1 MKKRHIMIKKTY
13 SFVKNGNIN
22 DVYTLS
28 NASGAE
34 VDVLTYGARLIRIS
48 MPDRKG
54 KFADCLVGCKK
65 PEDYY
70 DENPYFGATIGRYG
84 NRIGGAKFTLNGE
97 TYTLEANDNGNTLHG
112 GVTANFDRVIWNAK
126 IEGDRLVLTHVSPDG
141 AGGFPGTLSVM
152 LTVSLSDEN
161 ELLLDYQATTDKDTV
176 CNLTNHSYF
185 NIGGQPTVLEQELM
199 INSRKMT
206 EVDDELIPNGKYMD
220 IDGTP
225 YSFLHAK
232 PIGQDIFSD
241 AELIKKCN
249 GYDFNYCIDKTGRG
263 LEHFAYVYD
272 KESGRRMDCYTTLP
286 GVQLYTACSTGT
298 FQGRGKKRQPY
309 VNHCA
314 LCLETQ
320 GYPNSPN
327 LPQFPTTT
335 LKAGETYHE
344 ITAYRFS
351 VK

>member
-1 MKKRHIMIKKTY
+1 MIQKTHTFKKDGK
-13 SFVKNGNIN
+13 IN

-28 NASGAE
+28 NKGGAS
-34 VDVLTYGARLIRIS
+34 VDVLTYGARLIRIM

-54 KFADCLVGCKK
+54 KFADCLVGCKS

-97 TYTLEANDNGNTLHG
+97 TYTLEPNDKGNTLHG
-112 GVTANFDRVIWNAK
+112 GNTANFDRVIWDAE
-126 IEGDRLVLTHVSPDG
+126 IDGERLVLTHVSPDG
-141 AGGFPGTLSVM
+141 AGGFPGTLSVK
-152 LTVSLSDEN
+152 LTISLSDEN

-185 NIGGQPTVLEQELM
+185 NIGGQETVLGHELM
-199 INSRKMT
+199 INSRKIT
-206 EVDDELIPNGKYMD
+206 DADEQLIPHGEYID

-225 YSFLHAK
+225 YSFLPAK
-232 PIGQDIFSD
+232 QLGKDMFSD
-241 AELIKKCN
+241 APLIKMCN
-249 GYDFNYCIDKTGRG
+249 GYDFNYCLDRVGKG

-272 KESGRRMDCYTTLP
+272 KETGRRMDCYTTLP
-286 GVQLYTACSTGT
+286 GVQLYTACGTGS
-298 FQGRGKKRQPY
+298 FKGRGKKRQPY

-327 LPQFPTTT
+327 VSSFPSTV